1 MTAADQLLRT
11 LLQLDDP
18 RSVLRRLDE
27 IAADPGRVPT
37 DFAWLKLAAV
47 AQRAAAASPPR
58 APTSTEL
65 LWAAVGMQCVICAL
79 QAVVDQP
86 GLDAQLVAQA
96 FDTHLPFSPA
106 YAVAM
111 VTGQVWDH
119 PEIDE
124 LEQLRYLAQA
134 LPLLRTLVTA
144 GRITPSPDLSAWLAA
159 GDQMTAQATS
169 WPW

>member
-1 MTAADQLLRT
+1 MTADELLQT

-18 RSVLRRLDE
+18 RLVLRRLDG
-27 IAADPGRVPT
+27 IAGAPGGVPA
-37 DFAWLKLAAV
+37 DFAWLQLAAA
-47 AQRAAAASPPR
+47 AQRAAAARPHH
-58 APTSTEL
+58 APTSTAL
-65 LWAAVGMQCVICAL
+65 LWAAVGMQCVIRAL
-79 QAVVDQP
+79 HAVVDQP
-86 GLDAQLVAQA
+86 DRDAQPVVAA
-96 FDTHLPFSPA
+96 FGTHLPFTPA

-134 LPLLRTLVTA
+134 LPLLRALVTA
-144 GRITPSPDLSAWLAA
+144 GRVTPSPDLRAWLVAD
-159 GDQMTAQATS
+159 DQMTAQAES